1 MHNNDDTMMPLN
13 LINFKDSFR
22 EDFNSINNSDFNM
35 ERYKFKWYFKSQ
47 ILKVL
52 DFNLSKHHSE
62 SI

>member
-35 ERYKFKWYFKSQ
+35 ERYKFK
-47 ILKVL
+47 
-52 DFNLSKHHSE
+52 
-62 SI
+62 